1 MGPPGTDPFGG
12 NEPPK
17 GIDMVFRPLW
27 TSRLAV
33 FAALLLAS
41 FGGRGWKW

>member
-1 MGPPGTDPFGG
+1 MSFLP
-12 NEPPK
+12 
-17 GIDMVFRPLW
+17 VW
-27 TSRLAV
+27 TTRFAL

>member
-1 MGPPGTDPFGG
+1 MMF
-12 NEPPK
+12 NR
-17 GIDMVFRPLW
+17 IW
-27 TSRLAV
+27 TSRLAL

>member
-1 MGPPGTDPFGG
+1 MFL
-12 NEPPK
+12 
-17 GIDMVFRPLW
+17 RPLW

-33 FAALLLAS
+33 LGALLLAS

>member
-1 MGPPGTDPFGG
+1 MSFL
-12 NEPPK
+12 
-17 GIDMVFRPLW
+17 PLW
-27 TSRLAV
+27 TNRLAL

>member
-1 MGPPGTDPFGG
+1 MSR
-12 NEPPK
+12 
-17 GIDMVFRPLW
+17 VPLW
-27 TSRLAV
+27 TTRLAV